1 MTTFAKGDVV
11 RWNGAYD
18 ANKDAVGTLAEVY
31 RVEDIGGQEYLFVR
45 VINQDEITG
54 QVSWRWDY
62 ITSKT
67 SDKEETT
74 VKTEPKKN
82 GEVKTGGSTPNQ
94 YRLSVNLPLTSDRTQ
109 FVDVDLEAMDVS
121 DALDLSGN
129 LRDVQKALFRMGK
142 KDGVSEAYDFNKQLF
157 CTLREMK
164 KRGIINHAKFWEATQ
179 ALEKVLQAEDVK

>member
-1 MTTFAKGDVV
+1 MTAFAKGDKVV
-11 RWNGAYD
+11 CINGNESEGFLETGKEYTI
-18 ANKDAVGTLAEVY
+18 TLIHGNGDIVVDSLNNDFGWY
-31 RVEDIGGQEYLFVR
+31 SSRFKKVEP
-45 VINQDEITG
+45 
-54 QVSWRWDY
+54 
-62 ITSKT
+62 
-67 SDKEETT
+67 
-74 VKTEPKKN
+74 TEPKKI
-82 GEVKTGGSTPNQ
+82 ETKKTGGSTPNQ

-164 KRGIINHAKFWEATQ
+164 KRGVISHAKFWEASTM
-179 ALEKVLQAEDVK
+179 LEKVLNEH

>member
-1 MTTFAKGDVV
+1 MTMFKKGDVV
-11 RWNGAYD
+11 RWNGEEDADLYD
-18 ANKDAVGTLAEVY
+18 VGTLAVVD
-31 RVEDIGGQEYLFVR
+31 RVEIISGTEYLYVKTGDD
-45 VINQDEITG
+45 DE
-54 QVSWRWDY
+54 VSSHYSWRWDFV
-62 ITSKT
+62 TSPT
-67 SDKEETT
+67 ADKPTT
-74 VKTEPKKN
+74 LTKAEPK
-82 GEVKTGGSTPNQ
+82 KTGGSTPNQ

-164 KRGIINHAKFWEATQ
+164 KRGVISHAKFWEATQ
-179 ALEKVLQAEDVK
+179 ALDKILNET

>member
-1 MTTFAKGDVV
+1 MTMFKKGDIV
-11 RWNGAYD
+11 RWNGADD
-18 ANKDAVGTLAEVY
+18 ADLYEVGTLAEVDQ
-31 RVEDIGGQEYLFVR
+31 VESLGGEEYLYVR
-45 VINQDEITG
+45 ATHEDKITSHF
-54 QVSWRWDY
+54 SWRWDY
-62 ITSKT
+62 VASKT
-67 SDKEETT
+67 SDKGETA
-74 VKTEPKKN
+74 VKTEPK
-82 GEVKTGGSTPNQ
+82 KTGGSTPNQ

-164 KRGIINHAKFWEATQ
+164 KRGVISHAKFWEATQ
-179 ALEKVLQAEDVK
+179 ALEEILSES

>member
-1 MTTFAKGDVV
+1 MTMFKRGDVV
-11 RWNGAYD
+11 RWNGAGGADLYE
-18 ANKDAVGTLAEVY
+18 VGTLAEVD
-31 RVEDIGGQEYLFVR
+31 RVEYIGGQEYLYVR
-45 VINQDEITG
+45 VTNQDEITSHF
-54 QVSWRWDY
+54 SWRWDY
-62 ITSKT
+62 VTSKT
-67 SDKEETT
+67 AGKDVTPAVPE
-74 VKTEPKKN
+74 VK
-82 GEVKTGGSTPNQ
+82 KTGGSTPNQ

-164 KRGIINHAKFWEATQ
+164 KRGIISHAKFWEASTM
-179 ALEKVLQAEDVK
+179 LEKALNET